1 MKKKD
6 SRIKSPDKAHPFVL
20 VPVFLLLKKWWNK
33 NIWHKLLGVFIALVI
48 IVIGGAYGISRW
60 YALRHDG
67 EPLQFGVTFV
77 ANYTRYLGIDPKETF
92 HAILYD
98 LGAKRVRLVSYW
110 REGEPKP
117 GQYDFKELDWQFR
130 MAEQAGAKVSLAI
143 GLRQPRWPECH
154 MPKWAEDKPMSE
166 WAPKLKDY
174 MREVINRY
182 KDSPALESWQL
193 ENEFFMKIFGDC
205 PDHTRERLVDEYNFV
220 KSLDSKHPVIITRSN
235 NWGGVP
241 IHEPTPDQF
250 GIAVYKRVWDQNLT
264 HRYFEYPYPPWFYG
278 FLGGLGEIISGKS
291 LIIHEMQAEPWIPDG
306 MQLKTASL
314 EEQDKSVNAKRL
326 AKRFEYAKDTGIRT
340 IDTWGVEWWYW
351 RMVKHGDPSLWN
363 VAKEAFANHE

>member
-220 KSLDSKHPVIITRSN
+220 
-235 NWGGVP
+235 
-241 IHEPTPDQF
+241 
-250 GIAVYKRVWDQNLT
+250 
-264 HRYFEYPYPPWFYG
+264 
-278 FLGGLGEIISGKS
+278 
-291 LIIHEMQAEPWIPDG
+291 
-306 MQLKTASL
+306 
-314 EEQDKSVNAKRL
+314 
-326 AKRFEYAKDTGIRT
+326 
-340 IDTWGVEWWYW
+340 
-351 RMVKHGDPSLWN
+351 
-363 VAKEAFANHE
+363 